1 MFAQTSTKKT
11 SLLMADPGSSAA
23 SPLTLHGRV
32 LAAVPAVSK
41 GDADKLR
48 EERDK
53 KGAAKTDRRNLY
65 LMREG
70 VIFPSWAIAKTLSA
84 SDMDARQASFD
95 ARKALLRSNPSLYI
109 SRTRLSIRQ
118 IPLYVTDG
126 MLKRLANY
134 AIREF
139 DREVKSGL
147 QKPLTS
153 EELVTFVADASGAKE
168 PTWNKVERKK
178 GIPLGKVRQSKILRQ
193 TDRVD
198 PVTGLGRSKGYGFL
212 ELGTHTDALKFLR
225 WANANKEVNRLF
237 RSWWREELDKLVDLV
252 EKGEGKIGKN
262 VKATEKEDRLNRL
275 LEKRKELEEE
285 EKIAA
290 EKEVARVVQ
299 GKGAGG
305 GESGRSSRCLI
316 IECEDCPSL
325 FHARRQL
332 VNTDQSLVNDPQ
344 FLSRTPSRP
353 GDEPRRPTA
362 HEKRLDEPRYVLSRL
377 ASLNPCLF
385 S

>member
-1 MFAQTSTKKT
+1 
-11 SLLMADPGSSAA
+11 MADPGSSAA

-139 DREVKSGL
+139 DREVKNGM

-212 ELGTHTDALKFLR
+212 ELGTHADALKFLR

-285 EKIAA
+285 EKLAA

-305 GESGRSSRCLI
+305 ESGRSSRCLI
-316 IECEDCPSL
+316 IECEEPTRPCS
-325 FHARRQL
+325 RE
-332 VNTDQSLVNDPQ
+332 
-344 FLSRTPSRP
+344 LST
-353 GDEPRRPTA
+353 GG
-362 HEKRLDEPRYVLSRL
+362 
-377 ASLNPCLF
+377 
-385 S
+385 